1 MLFEDT
7 PNPNAKKIVVDHDY
21 EVGIYL
27 DKNKQHDDFIQV
39 LLKNEHI
46 QNIFTGP
53 NFLTILKS
61 NEGVWTDIIED
72 FKKNN

>member
-27 DKNKQHDDFIQV
+27 DKNKQHDSFIQV
-39 LLKNEHI
+39 LLNNEYI

>member
-7 PNPNAKKIVVDHDY
+7 PNPNAKKIVIDHDY

-27 DKNKQHDDFIQV
+27 DKNQQHDNFIQT
-39 LLKNEHI
+39 LLNNENI

>member
-27 DKNKQHDDFIQV
+27 DKNKQHDDFILV
-39 LLKNEHI
+39 LLKNEYI

>member
-27 DKNKQHDDFIQV
+27 DKNKQHDDFIQI
-39 LLKNEHI
+39 LLKNEYI

>member
-7 PNPNAKKIVVDHDY
+7 PNPNAKKIVIDHDY

-27 DKNKQHDDFIQV
+27 DKNQQHDSFIQD
-39 LLKNEHI
+39 LLNNENI

>member
-39 LLKNEHI
+39 LLKNEYI

>member
-27 DKNKQHDDFIQV
+27 DKHKQHHDFIQV
-39 LLKNEHI
+39 LLNNEYI
-46 QNIFTGP
+46 QKIFTGP